1 MPNPKKSDAREIRK
15 EQIQRA
21 AVKVFARESLMDATI
36 AEIAQETGVSE
47 ATIYEYFSTK
57 EELLFSIPCEI
68 IVESKKTLEF
78 HLAYVRGSANKLR
91 SFIYHMMHFYQNNP
105 DYASVALKI
114 LKTNEKYMQTET
126 YQVLR
131 DLVNII
137 ITIVEEGIA
146 KGEFKPDT
154 DPYLV
159 RSVLLGSIEHMVIR
173 WLLLGCPKE
182 KKMLIDMV
190 DPLFDLIIGGIQ
202 AIDTA
207 KGMHFK
213 LHLEP
218 LE

>member
-1 MPNPKKSDAREIRK
+1 MPPNQKKSEVRK
-15 EQIQRA
+15 EQIQKA
-21 AVKVFARESLMDATI
+21 AVKVFARKSLMDATI
-36 AEIAQETGVSE
+36 ADIAQETGVSE

-57 EELLFSIPCEI
+57 EELLFSIPCDI

-91 SFIYHMMHFYQNNP
+91 SFIYHMMLFYQENP

-131 DLVNII
+131 DLVNLI
-137 ITIVEEGIA
+137 ITIVNDGI
-146 KGEFKPDT
+146 KMGEFKPDT
-154 DPYLV
+154 NPYLV

-173 WLLLGCPKE
+173 WILLGCPQE
-182 KKMLIDMV
+182 KKTLIDMV

-202 AIDTA
+202 ADQAA

-213 LHLEP
+213 IHLEP